1 MERLSS
7 KYKLLIADDE
17 LLLTRTLKN
26 VLVRFGYDIHICNRG
41 GEVLSAVKLFDPD
54 IILLDIFLGDVNGIE
69 VLKQLHEYN
78 KKLPVIMITANSDVA
93 MAVRAMKEG
102 ALDYVVKPFNTEQID
117 DVIKKALQTVRLRSV
132 YKIEQRDSASSFL
145 TSIIAVSD
153 EMKNV
158 LSMARKFAASN
169 STTVLI
175 QGESGT
181 GKELIARSIHN
192 LSSRA
197 KGPFVSLNCGTI
209 PRDLAESELFGY
221 EKGAFT
227 GATEKLK
234 QGKFELS
241 HTGTILLDEIGE
253 LNVEMQVKLLRVL
266 EEKRFYRLGGTKEID
281 VDVRVVASSNR
292 DLQQEIERM
301 NFRED
306 LFYRL
311 NVATIHIPPLRERKN
326 DIIPMVTAF
335 LKEFSFKFLKEEF
348 ILAEETKQF
357 LENYYWKGNVREL
370 RNAIERIVLLNGPC
384 TIFPDQ
390 FSFLRSHHSGNE
402 NHFPMKTIS
411 SQIPAAHLEILHP
424 KKQQHEIREIII
436 STLIKTGGNQLK
448 ASRMLGLTRAKLRYR
463 IKQLNI
469 SLDSLKI

>member
-1 MERLSS
+1 MEQKTY

-26 VLVRFGYDIHICNRG
+26 VLTRYGYDIHICNRG
-41 GEVLSAVKLFDPD
+41 AEVLSAVKLFQPD
-54 IILLDIFLGDVNGIE
+54 VILLDIFLGDMNGIE
-69 VLKQLHEYN
+69 LLKQLNEFN
-78 KKLPVIMITANSDVA
+78 KSLSVIMITANSDVG

-117 DVIKKALQTVRLRSV
+117 DVIKKALQTVQLRSA
-132 YKIEQRDSASSFL
+132 YKISPKENSASYIS
-145 TSIIAVSD
+145 SIIAESD

-158 LSMARKFAASN
+158 LIISKKFASST

-192 LSSRA
+192 LSARS
-197 KGPFVSLNCGTI
+197 KGPFVSLNCGAI

-234 QGKFELS
+234 QGKFELA
-241 HTGTILLDEIGE
+241 HKGTILLDEIGE
-253 LNVEMQVKLLRVL
+253 LNLEMQVKLLRVL

-292 DLQQEIERM
+292 DLQQEIEMM

-311 NVATIHIPPLRERKN
+311 NVATIQIPPLRERKQ
-326 DIIPMVTAF
+326 DIMPMVAAF
-335 LKEFSFKFLKEEF
+335 LREFSSKFQKEEF
-348 ILAEETKQF
+348 LLADDTKQF

-370 RNAIERIVLLNGPC
+370 RNAVERIVLLNQPC
-384 TIFPDQ
+384 VILPEH
-390 FSFLRSHHSGNE
+390 FSFLRSHHSGNGY
-402 NHFPMKTIS
+402 HFPTRQTPQQVS
-411 SQIPAAHLEILHP
+411 SMHLEILHP
-424 KKQQHEIREIII
+424 EKQHREVREIII

-448 ASRMLGLTRAKLRYR
+448 ASRLLGLTRAKLRYR
-463 IKQLNI
+463 IKQLHI
-469 SLDSLKI
+469 SLDSLKG